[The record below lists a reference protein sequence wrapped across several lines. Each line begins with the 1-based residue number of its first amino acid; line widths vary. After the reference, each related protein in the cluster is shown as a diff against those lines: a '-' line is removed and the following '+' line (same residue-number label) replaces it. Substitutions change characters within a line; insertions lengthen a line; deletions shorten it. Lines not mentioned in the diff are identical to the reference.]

1 MTFRKIVC
9 YNIVIDFDK
18 LYTKELI
25 MTNTKVSALLKKEV
39 STVVALER
47 NYEKALKQIA
57 RLEAQVEKLKTKLG
71 LPVANA
77 KAHKKVVKAPVKKQ
91 ETKKEVKVTKPTK
104 TETLSKKVLTEK
116 KAKLAKKIGGGTK
129 KKKASIL

>member
-1 MTFRKIVC
+1 M
-9 YNIVIDFDK
+9 
-18 LYTKELI
+18 KELI

-77 KAHKKVVKAPVKKQ
+77 KAPKKVVKAPVKKQ

-104 TETLSKKVLTEK
+104 TERLSKKVLTEK
-116 KAKLAKKIGGGTK
+116 KAKLAKKIEGGTK